1 MATAKSG
8 GCLICGAPLEY
19 RTAATLHKCALCG
32 RPVVSS
38 IICEHGHYVCDKC
51 HADGAIAPAKLLCLN
66 SQSCA
71 PWEIALEIMRLE
83 GVNMHGPEHHVIVG
97 FALAAA
103 YCNASGRRAQ
113 LPKMLNTIEKRAE
126 KIPGGT
132 CGYWGACG
140 AGLGAGVFLSAALG
154 ATPLGGGKLC
164 NQLTARCLAAIA
176 AVSDVRCCKRNVG
189 ISLREAVAFLR
200 ENSIAELGEPEILC
214 EFSGRNAECIGDEC
228 PWRGGA

>member
-1 MATAKSG
+1 MEIAKPG

-19 RTAATLHKCALCG
+19 RTAAGVHKCALCG
-32 RPVVSS
+32 RAFTSAIV
-38 IICEHGHYVCDKC
+38 CGRGHYVCDKC
-51 HADGAIAPAKLLCLN
+51 HADGAIAPAKAVCLR
-66 SQSCA
+66 SRSRD
-71 PWEIALEIMRLE
+71 PWKIALEIMRLG
-83 GVNMHGPEHHVIVG
+83 GVNMHGPEHHIIVG

-103 YCNASGRRAQ
+103 YCNAPGVRLQ

-126 KIPGGT
+126 KIPGGA

-140 AGLGAGVFLSAALG
+140 AALGTGVFLSAAIG
-154 ATPLGGGKLC
+154 ATPLGGGRLC

-200 ENSIAELGEPEILC
+200 EEGIAEMDAPRIVC
-214 EFSGRNAECIGDEC
+214 EFSSRNNECIGSAC
-228 PWRGGA
+228 PWRQVE